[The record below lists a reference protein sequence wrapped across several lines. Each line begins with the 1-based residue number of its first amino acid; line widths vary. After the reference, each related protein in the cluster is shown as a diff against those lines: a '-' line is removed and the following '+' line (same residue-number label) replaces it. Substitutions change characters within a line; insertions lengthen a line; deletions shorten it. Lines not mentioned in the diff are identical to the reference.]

1 MPSCGHCPTSTLRDR
16 GFMSAFNLSYRKRA
30 FLNVIVLQYNM
41 RKKRDTKPS
50 GNEGTLLS

>member
-16 GFMSAFNLSYRKRA
+16 GFMSAFNLSYRKRG